1 MLYIC
6 NKQTVICEKVRTHPY
21 YRGHTTEG
29 LLSLRSIG
37 AHAWYTDAYAYK
49 HIITHKILWK
59 SESQREHAHLTTHAQ
74 NHCMRALY
82 CGLHCEKMEPWSPSL
97 LSGTIDDLITAYF
110 QAGHR
115 YKKIVQFLCCT
126 RSCAF
131 RETTETET
139 TSVRPA

>member
-1 MLYIC
+1 MRVIRSKNGRSYVC
-6 NKQTVICEKVRTHPY
+6 TVARW
-21 YRGHTTEG
+21 GHFVP
-29 LLSLRSIG
+29 
-37 AHAWYTDAYAYK
+37 
-49 HIITHKILWK
+49 K

-115 YKKIVQFLCCT
+115 YKKIVQFLCVVHG
-126 RSCAF
+126 AVL
-131 RETTETET
+131 
-139 TSVRPA
+139 SVRQLKRKLRQFGLRRRASSTATSLRFVTRLVRVGYLYSMCIFFIS

>member
-1 MLYIC
+1 MCVCVCVLSHISLQERLFGLKMLSR
-6 NKQTVICEKVRTHPY
+6 TVARW
-21 YRGHTTEG
+21 GHFVP
-29 LLSLRSIG
+29 
-37 AHAWYTDAYAYK
+37 
-49 HIITHKILWK
+49 K

-115 YKKIVQFLCCT
+115 YKKIVQFLCVVHGPVL
-126 RSCAF
+126 
-131 RETTETET
+131 
-139 TSVRPA
+139 SVRQLKRKLRYRALWRRVRRKYNVVVSR